1 MMHYLTAALVAIALV
16 AIVIFAAQNLQVVE
30 VDFLF
35 WSLKLSKFLIILG
48 AYVLGMLTGWGML
61 ALVRRRLQ
69 AG

>member
-1 MMHYLTAALVAIALV
+1 MMHYLTTALVAIALV

-48 AYVLGMLTGWGML
+48 AYVMGMFTGWGMVE
-61 ALVRRRLQ
+61 LVKRRLQ